1 MNSKII
7 SGMALTVIFI
17 FILFFYFLNRSFI
30 FEEEKIV
37 FIEPGSSLNEILIEF
52 KENKITSN
60 LNILKAYI
68 LLSGKSKSIQSGE
81 FLIKPDS
88 SLIQIVNKIE
98 NGDIFYRN
106 LRFKEGDTWH
116 DLRNALK
123 NEEYLVYDLPKDS
136 IFLNTL
142 TSNFN
147 NLEGLFHPDTYFY
160 KRGDKASEI
169 LIRAYK
175 LHQKILDKAWE
186 GRSLNI
192 SLSSKYE
199 ALILASIIEKEGIER
214 NKISGVF
221 NRRINLKMKLQSDPT
236 VIYALGDQ
244 FDGDI
249 KRSDLKIKHPYNTYV
264 YKGLPPGPIGLASQV
279 SLEASV
285 NPKEGTSLY
294 FVSKGDGSH
303 KFSDTLEE
311 HNKAVRDYQLNKK

>member
-1 MNSKII
+1 M
-7 SGMALTVIFI
+7 
-17 FILFFYFLNRSFI
+17 
-30 FEEEKIV
+30 
-37 FIEPGSSLNEILIEF
+37 
-52 KENKITSN
+52 
-60 LNILKAYI
+60 
-68 LLSGKSKSIQSGE
+68 
-81 FLIKPDS
+81 
-88 SLIQIVNKIE
+88 
-98 NGDIFYRN
+98 
-106 LRFKEGDTWH
+106 
-116 DLRNALK
+116 
-123 NEEYLVYDLPKDS
+123 
-136 IFLNTL
+136 

-160 KRGDKASEI
+160 QRGDKASEI

-303 KFSDTLEE
+303 KFSDTIEE